1 MKIVKDYIS
10 ELQQIDAYPDRY
22 TVVSKEG
29 NLMAVKEN
37 NGDRVIKAIS
47 FCSNDILGLSQSEA
61 VKQAAINAIYQ
72 YGTSNSGCSLLNGRI
87 ELHQDLEQEISLLKN
102 LPYTHLFL
110 NAWMAMKG
118 FMESFCHLAMKIPG
132 FEYSQETLILT
143 DLHNHGCITASITD
157 VSGGKISGQIFS
169 RSPQVRYLP
178 YRHCDP
184 QSLSDRLKK
193 HAKSSDRIVV
203 VSDAV
208 FSMEGNIAPLPEIVK
223 VLENYENSVLLMDE
237 AHSSGALGASG
248 GGIYE
253 HFNLSPQ
260 SLLECGIHPI
270 IMTTFSKFAASAGAA
285 ISCFTSEMID
295 LLNVSRPSAGTIS
308 IPPST
313 TAAALESIRQ
323 LRQNSQLTTKLTKNS
338 NYLRTFLKTQGFDT
352 AGETHI
358 LPVYLPPS
366 ISPKKFAQKLLHEY
380 GFWVSPVWYVSKPCL
395 RIVANV
401 LHTQVEMDRLVTS
414 MKKVRDELARPDSL
428 IANNFEQYSEN
439 IVL

>member
-10 ELQQIDAYPDRY
+10 ELRKIDAYPDIY

-29 NLMAVKEN
+29 NLIAVKEN
-37 NGDRVIKAIS
+37 NFDRVIKAIN

-72 YGTSNSGCSLLNGRI
+72 YGTSNSGCSLLSGRI
-87 ELHQDLEQEISLLKN
+87 QLHGDLEKEISLLKN

-143 DLHNHGCITASITD
+143 DIQNHGCITAAITD

-169 RSPQVRYLP
+169 RSPKVRYFP
-178 YRHCDP
+178 YRHCDA

-208 FSMEGNIAPLPEIVK
+208 FSMEGNIAPLPDIVK

-237 AHSSGALGASG
+237 AHSSGAIGANG

-253 HFNLSPQ
+253 HFNLLPKE
-260 SLLECGIHPI
+260 LLDRGIHPI

-285 ISCFTSEMID
+285 ISCFSSEMID

-308 IPPST
+308 LPPST

-323 LRQNSQLTTKLTKNS
+323 LRQNSLLTNKLQKNS
-338 NYLRTFLKTQGFDT
+338 YYLRESLKREGFDM
-352 AGETHI
+352 AGETNLI
-358 LPVYLPPS
+358 PVFLPPL

-380 GFWVSPVWYVSKPCL
+380 GFWVSPVWYVSKPLL
-395 RIVANV
+395 RIVVNV
-401 LHTQVEMDRLVTS
+401 LHTQAEMDRLVTS
-414 MKKVRDELARPDSL
+414 MKKVREMVVHQNPGSNRTKVPKVS
-428 IANNFEQYSEN
+428 
-439 IVL
+439 